1 MLRGAGHPGAAE
13 LIELHYFPDNASQFP
28 HMLPREIGCPFKLRL
43 VDRKQGAQKSA
54 AYRKLNPNGKIP
66 VLVDDGEAIFETAAI
81 GLHLADKFPGAGL
94 APPPGAPER
103 AAYYRWMV
111 HLACVPQAEYR
122 AWFYPHE
129 FVDDASLKA
138 HAKAAAGERLM
149 AGFERIAEQLG
160 AGPWLLGQQ
169 FCAADLYLLMMV
181 RWGISLPTPPRT
193 LPALAAHAERV
204 LARPA
209 VQATFAAE
217 GVGAPFI

>member
-1 MLRGAGHPGAAE
+1 M
-13 LIELHYFPDNASQFP
+13 
-28 HMLPREIGCPFKLRL
+28 
-43 VDRKQGAQKSA
+43 
-54 AYRKLNPNGKIP
+54 
-66 VLVDDGEAIFETAAI
+66 DDGEAIFETAAI